1 MFCHLNFYKL
11 NQKLPYNGT
20 LNIFL
25 ISVLC
30 FTLKST
36 QIFVKL
42 PVKASKLDENII
54 SSLIV
59 SFNCFWNSS
68 SNSARFSYIDLIYQY
83 ITIIWLDRRRLMI

>member
-1 MFCHLNFYKL
+1 MFCQLSFYKL

-25 ISVLC
+25 ISVPC
-30 FTLKST
+30 FTLKSIP
-36 QIFVKL
+36 IFLKL

-59 SFNCFWNSS
+59 SFKSF
-68 SNSARFSYIDLIYQY
+68 
-83 ITIIWLDRRRLMI
+83 